1 MVISSRAI
9 VAMGLSAV
17 GLGLL
22 VGPSLGQQQDGG
34 VRRTASPS
42 TAAPTAPIT
51 PVIGTIDMDAV
62 FKNYDKVKV
71 SSEEFKA
78 AALARKGDLQKIQA
92 DAQQEAEILAKLTPG
107 TEDFKKHENR
117 VTELKARF
125 EAGRESAERD
135 FASREAEAM
144 ATLYKEVQ
152 AMVARIAKWRKMTYI
167 VKVSNQPIS
176 GSNPNS
182 VMAAMANTMV
192 YADPTNDITNDVV
205 YNLNRIYKATGG
217 PSVKGSATT
226 TPPATSA
233 SGRRFRPARGWQVSR
248 IEPSRQCGAE
258 PPNPVR
264 PGRAQ
269 SRSACQPGKTRHG
282 NSRSSG
288 EVPEELNATP
298 RTSQRT
304 RPPAAARCHSISQDE
319 EKTNP
324 CLPPSVRN
332 ARLLPPRKCAG
343 SGSFMARTSHCGS
356 TLPNPTPAWFSFVP
370 TSRIGPPCPPG
381 SAMSCRRYDGRQSSA
396 GRLRSI

>member
-42 TAAPTAPIT
+42 TAAPVAPIT

-152 AMVARIAKWRKMTYI
+152 AMVARIAKWKKMTYI

-226 TPPATSA
+226 PPATSA
-233 SGRRFRPARGWQVSR
+233 
-248 IEPSRQCGAE
+248 
-258 PPNPVR
+258 
-264 PGRAQ
+264 
-269 SRSACQPGKTRHG
+269 
-282 NSRSSG
+282 
-288 EVPEELNATP
+288 
-298 RTSQRT
+298 
-304 RPPAAARCHSISQDE
+304 PAA
-319 EKTNP
+319 
-324 CLPPSVRN
+324 
-332 ARLLPPRKCAG
+332 G
-343 SGSFMARTSHCGS
+343 
-356 TLPNPTPAWFSFVP
+356 PAQP
-370 TSRIGPPCPPG
+370 EG
-381 SAMSCRRYDGRQSSA
+381 GR
-396 GRLRSI
+396 

>member
-1 MVISSRAI
+1 MVFSSRAI

-42 TAAPTAPIT
+42 TAASATPIS

-205 YNLNRIYKATGG
+205 YNLNRIFKATSG

-226 TPPATSA
+226 TPSATSA
-233 SGRRFRPARGWQVSR
+233 PADG
-248 IEPSRQCGAE
+248 P
-258 PPNPVR
+258 
-264 PGRAQ
+264 AQ
-269 SRSACQPGKTRHG
+269 PEGGK
-282 NSRSSG
+282 
-288 EVPEELNATP
+288 
-298 RTSQRT
+298 
-304 RPPAAARCHSISQDE
+304 
-319 EKTNP
+319 
-324 CLPPSVRN
+324 
-332 ARLLPPRKCAG
+332 
-343 SGSFMARTSHCGS
+343 
-356 TLPNPTPAWFSFVP
+356 
-370 TSRIGPPCPPG
+370 
-381 SAMSCRRYDGRQSSA
+381 
-396 GRLRSI
+396 

>member
-9 VAMGLSAV
+9 VAVGLSAV

-22 VGPSLGQQQDGG
+22 VGPSLGQQQDAG
-34 VRRTASPS
+34 VHRTASPS
-42 TAAPTAPIT
+42 TAAPTAPIS
-51 PVIGTIDMDAV
+51 PVIGTIDMDVV

-217 PSVKGSATT
+217 PSAKGSATA
-226 TPPATSA
+226 TPPATS
-233 SGRRFRPARGWQVSR
+233 
-248 IEPSRQCGAE
+248 
-258 PPNPVR
+258 
-264 PGRAQ
+264 
-269 SRSACQPGKTRHG
+269 
-282 NSRSSG
+282 
-288 EVPEELNATP
+288 
-298 RTSQRT
+298 
-304 RPPAAARCHSISQDE
+304 
-319 EKTNP
+319 
-324 CLPPSVRN
+324 
-332 ARLLPPRKCAG
+332 
-343 SGSFMARTSHCGS
+343 
-356 TLPNPTPAWFSFVP
+356 
-370 TSRIGPPCPPG
+370 G
-381 SAMSCRRYDGRQSSA
+381 SAQPEG
-396 GRLRSI
+396 GK

>member
-9 VAMGLSAV
+9 VAVGLCAV

-22 VGPSLGQQQDGG
+22 VGPSPGQQQDGG

-42 TAAPTAPIT
+42 TAAPAAPIS

-78 AALARKGDLQKIQA
+78 AAMARKGELQKIQV

-117 VTELKARF
+117 VTELKAKF
-125 EAGRESAERD
+125 EAGREQAERD
-135 FASREAEAM
+135 FTSREAEAM

-152 AMVARIAKWRKMTYI
+152 AMVARIAQWRKMTYI

-192 YADPTNDITNDVV
+192 YADSRNDITNDVV

-217 PSVKGSATT
+217 ATVKGSATT
-226 TPPATSA
+226 TPSAPAT
-233 SGRRFRPARGWQVSR
+233 
-248 IEPSRQCGAE
+248 
-258 PPNPVR
+258 
-264 PGRAQ
+264 
-269 SRSACQPGKTRHG
+269 
-282 NSRSSG
+282 
-288 EVPEELNATP
+288 NA
-298 RTSQRT
+298 
-304 RPPAAARCHSISQDE
+304 PAAGTAQPE
-319 EKTNP
+319 GGN
-324 CLPPSVRN
+324 
-332 ARLLPPRKCAG
+332 
-343 SGSFMARTSHCGS
+343 
-356 TLPNPTPAWFSFVP
+356 
-370 TSRIGPPCPPG
+370 
-381 SAMSCRRYDGRQSSA
+381 
-396 GRLRSI
+396 

>member
-1 MVISSRAI
+1 MVICSRAI

-34 VRRTASPS
+34 IRRTASPS

-217 PSVKGSATT
+217 PSAKGSATA
-226 TPPATSA
+226 TPPATS
-233 SGRRFRPARGWQVSR
+233 
-248 IEPSRQCGAE
+248 
-258 PPNPVR
+258 
-264 PGRAQ
+264 
-269 SRSACQPGKTRHG
+269 
-282 NSRSSG
+282 
-288 EVPEELNATP
+288 
-298 RTSQRT
+298 
-304 RPPAAARCHSISQDE
+304 
-319 EKTNP
+319 
-324 CLPPSVRN
+324 
-332 ARLLPPRKCAG
+332 
-343 SGSFMARTSHCGS
+343 
-356 TLPNPTPAWFSFVP
+356 
-370 TSRIGPPCPPG
+370 G
-381 SAMSCRRYDGRQSSA
+381 SAQPEG
-396 GRLRSI
+396 GK